1 LLEECLMV
9 LSPILKIE
17 AHLEPLFE
25 ILRCVMRKHSNL
37 TRHKVARNTTLLD
50 NTTLL
55 AEVG

>member
-1 LLEECLMV
+1 MV